1 MLLAQCKAQ
10 CGRLW
15 LPAVLL
21 AGLANPNVSAG
32 DEGEP
37 CPCFSLAEVEAIF
50 LSQQQVIAEGRNIYC
65 AVEDY
70 GVELKGEITVRGDDY
85 NTIAEA
91 RVTWFDYDPGTC
103 AYIDTVGNPGVE
115 RKERWP
121 HPAPEAT
128 ARACFDILS
137 GVIAQ
142 SDSAGSCSR
151 YP

>member
-1 MLLAQCKAQ
+1 LL
-10 CGRLW
+10 
-15 LPAVLL
+15 V
-21 AGLANPNVSAG
+21 GLANLNVSAG

-50 LSQQQVIAEGRNIYC
+50 LSQQQAIAEGRNSLC

-70 GVELKGEITVRGDDY
+70 GVELKGEITVEGEDY
-85 NTIAEA
+85 STIAQA
-91 RVTWFDYDPGTC
+91 RVTWFDYDPGGC

-121 HPAPEAT
+121 LPAPEAT
-128 ARACFDILS
+128 ARACFDIIS
-137 GVIAQ
+137 GVVAK
-142 SDSAGSCSR
+142 SDTTGSCSK

>member
-1 MLLAQCKAQ
+1 MFRARCLSHCPWLWIAAISLL
-10 CGRLW
+10 
-15 LPAVLL
+15 
-21 AGLANPNVSAG
+21 GLANLNVNAA

-37 CPCFSLAEVEAIF
+37 CPCFSHAEVEAIF
-50 LSQQQVIAEGRNIYC
+50 LSQQQQIAEGRDIYC

-85 NTIAEA
+85 NTIAQA
-91 RVTWFDYDPGTC
+91 RVAWFDYDPGSC

-142 SDSAGSCSR
+142 SDTAGSCSR